1 MFDLILFRHCKYNK
15 ILRENHSFS
24 MFLHRLLVFA
34 IVNFFSFNHA
44 HGYVEHHNGNTCH
57 PHGKRQQC
65 NANGSDAIHTLA
77 LAKYIMK
84 QYHQR
89 AVKHSA
95 DDVKCNKHCHKY
107 RILYFSKINS
117 SLGVTKR
124 RVESARIVR
133 SMVLPS
139 AYAFIMA
146 ICSLTFIVVFFL
158 FVIFI

>member
-1 MFDLILFRHCKYNK
+1 
-15 ILRENHSFS
+15 

-44 HGYVEHHNGNTCH
+44 RGYVKRHNSDTCR

-65 NANGSDAIHTLA
+65 NANGSDAMHTPA
-77 LAKYIMK
+77 LAKYFTK

-124 RVESARIVR
+124 RVEPARMLQSSLIIVF
-133 SMVLPS
+133 MQT
-139 AYAFIMA
+139 I
-146 ICSLTFIVVFFL
+146 FIVQFTLISNL
-158 FVIFI
+158 FSCHKGYCHRPKYNSATPYLMK

>member
-44 HGYVEHHNGNTCH
+44 RGYVERHNSDTCR
-57 PHGKRQQC
+57 PHDKRQQC
-65 NANGSDAIHTLA
+65 NANGSDAMHTPA
-77 LAKYIMK
+77 LAKYLTK

-124 RVESARIVR
+124 RVEPAR
-133 SMVLPS
+133 ML
-139 AYAFIMA
+139 
-146 ICSLTFIVVFFL
+146 
-158 FVIFI
+158 